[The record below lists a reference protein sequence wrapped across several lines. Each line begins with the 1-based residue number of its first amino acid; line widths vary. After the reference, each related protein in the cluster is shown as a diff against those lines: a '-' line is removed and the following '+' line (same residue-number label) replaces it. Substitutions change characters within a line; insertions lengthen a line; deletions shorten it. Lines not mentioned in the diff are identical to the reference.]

1 MSGLSENTETVKRRV
16 KPAVPRKPRPLS
28 IGSACLEKKLENKD
42 SSISVPN
49 RGGRAVEKQTH
60 PTPTLRSSRSRSA
73 GVSPRQLSLASPDI
87 ESNNITSPSPKPAPP
102 RKPAHVKA
110 AAMARKANKQTEPT
124 NDQKNSITIKEN
136 NTNSDLDKK
145 SEESVPSIEPKLS
158 ETTISP
164 NPESD
169 NVLPSVNNNNKKEIS
184 EDDYKKI
191 LAEKRKQARE
201 QAEKEA
207 ELERIRIEKQ
217 KLEEE
222 ERIRR
227 EEEEH
232 KRLEE
237 EQLKL
242 LEEQKRIEE
251 ERLRKAMEETKIRE
265 EEENKRKEEEI
276 RARIEKEEKDKKA
289 KEETER
295 QRLELEE
302 RLKRDEE
309 ERLARKKV
317 LFFNSVVYLFE

>member
-1 MSGLSENTETVKRRV
+1 MSGLSENTEAVKRRV

-28 IGSACLEKKLENKD
+28 IGSALEKKLENKD
-42 SSISVPN
+42 LSISVLN
-49 RGGRAVEKQTH
+49 RGSRAVEKQTN

-110 AAMARKANKQTEPT
+110 AAMARKSNKQTEPI

-169 NVLPSVNNNNKKEIS
+169 SVLPSVNNNNNKKEIS

-227 EEEEH
+227 EEEEQ

-251 ERLRKAMEETKIRE
+251 ERLRKAMEEAKIRE

-276 RARIEKEEKDKKA
+276 RARIEKDEKEKKA

-302 RLKRDEE
+302 RLKKDEE

-317 LFFNSVVYLFE
+317 LFLL